1 MPEPTDPA
9 FPLERIREVGDAIV
23 ASVSTVIDGKTEA
36 IRTALTVMLA
46 EGHLLVEDVPGV
58 GKTVLA
64 KALGASVGGSV
75 NRIQFTSDM
84 LPSDVTGVNIFD
96 QSSGTF
102 RFSPGPVFAN
112 VVIGDEINRTSPKTQ
127 SALLEA
133 MAESQV
139 TVDGVTRLLD
149 RPFMIVATQNPI
161 DMEGTYPLPE
171 AQRDRFM
178 ARITMGYPSVDA
190 ERQMLANRG
199 GGDPLSHLRPIVD
212 VSTLRGIIEAVANVH
227 IAPDVEAYV
236 IAIVRST
243 RTHPDLVLGASP
255 GPRCT
260 WPRRPVPTRRCSAGR
275 SSRRTTSPRWHRSC
289 SPTGSCRWRAD
300 SVARARTPCARSS
313 SASSPTPPCR
323 SRRPP
328 SAPDARPIGTVV
340 AAAAHRCRA
349 LDAGALRPPWAVP
362 APAHAVPP
370 SDRARLDRHR
380 DRHRAD
386 RGGLVGTTSVAVS
399 AGLLLLVL
407 VVLGIVM
414 AFVVAAPLRGSRST
428 ARAIVQVGEVYR
440 ERITLG
446 STSLPIGPRSTLLV
460 REQLEDAF
468 ASASEA
474 ETYALVGPGLPPAV
488 LDVEALAMHRGRTL
502 VGPVT
507 IRVEDPFGLLR
518 IDRPVVPAEEVVVVP
533 ASAPLAAIDTG
544 ALAGAVSAD
553 EGRVGQGGSA
563 DDSELRP
570 YRPGDPIRRVHWAQ
584 SARRGELHVRQTTQ
598 AQPPE
603 AVIALDVRRESYQG
617 LGREDLAE
625 LSDLGGDQAFE
636 HAVVVA
642 ASVARAL
649 AARTSRV
656 VLVSD
661 GPSGSTRHAGDVG
674 GLTDVLVGLADVRL
688 RSDARPVTEVLP
700 EVRGRDVHGMT
711 AVVTGNCTAE
721 QAAELVTATSGSSR
735 GIMATIVPPDPV
747 VRGILDRG
755 GWRTLVV
762 PVAGATASGAAR

>member
-212 VSTLRGIIEAVANVH
+212 VATLHGIIEAVANVH

-255 GPRCT
+255 
-260 WPRRPVPTRRCSAGR
+260 
-275 SSRRTTSPRWHRSC
+275 
-289 SPTGSCRWRAD
+289 RATLHLAQA
-300 SVARARTPCARSS
+300 ARAHAALLGRPFVTP
-313 SASSPTPPCR
+313 
-323 SRRPP
+323 
-328 SAPDARPIGTVV
+328 DDV
-340 AAAAHRCRA
+340 AALAPIVLAHR
-349 LDAGALRPPWAVP
+349 L
-362 APAHAVPP
+362 
-370 SDRARLDRHR
+370 
-380 DRHRAD
+380 
-386 RGGLVGTTSVAVS
+386 
-399 AGLLLLVL
+399 
-407 VVLGIVM
+407 
-414 AFVVAAPLRGSRST
+414 
-428 ARAIVQVGEVYR
+428 
-440 ERITLG
+440 
-446 STSLPIGPRSTLLV
+446 
-460 REQLEDAF
+460 
-468 ASASEA
+468 
-474 ETYALVGPGLPPAV
+474 
-488 LDVEALAMHRGRTL
+488 
-502 VGPVT
+502 
-507 IRVEDPFGLLR
+507 
-518 IDRPVVPAEEVVVVP
+518 
-533 ASAPLAAIDTG
+533 
-544 ALAGAVSAD
+544 
-553 EGRVGQGGSA
+553 
-563 DDSELRP
+563 
-570 YRPGDPIRRVHWAQ
+570 
-584 SARRGELHVRQTTQ
+584 
-598 AQPPE
+598 
-603 AVIALDVRRESYQG
+603 
-617 LGREDLAE
+617 
-625 LSDLGGDQAFE
+625 
-636 HAVVVA
+636 
-642 ASVARAL
+642 
-649 AARTSRV
+649 
-656 VLVSD
+656 
-661 GPSGSTRHAGDVG
+661 
-674 GLTDVLVGLADVRL
+674 
-688 RSDARPVTEVLP
+688 
-700 EVRGRDVHGMT
+700 
-711 AVVTGNCTAE
+711 
-721 QAAELVTATSGSSR
+721 
-735 GIMATIVPPDPV
+735 
-747 VRGILDRG
+747 
-755 GWRTLVV
+755 V
-762 PVAGATASGAAR
+762 PVARGLGGTGEDTVREIVVRIVSDTAVPFTATPVRS

>member
-212 VSTLRGIIEAVANVH
+212 VTTLRGIIEAVANVH

-255 GPRCT
+255 
-260 WPRRPVPTRRCSAGR
+260 
-275 SSRRTTSPRWHRSC
+275 
-289 SPTGSCRWRAD
+289 RATLHLAQA
-300 SVARARTPCARSS
+300 ARAHAALLGRPFVTP
-313 SASSPTPPCR
+313 
-323 SRRPP
+323 
-328 SAPDARPIGTVV
+328 DDV
-340 AAAAHRCRA
+340 AALAPIVLAHR
-349 LDAGALRPPWAVP
+349 L
-362 APAHAVPP
+362 
-370 SDRARLDRHR
+370 
-380 DRHRAD
+380 
-386 RGGLVGTTSVAVS
+386 
-399 AGLLLLVL
+399 
-407 VVLGIVM
+407 
-414 AFVVAAPLRGSRST
+414 
-428 ARAIVQVGEVYR
+428 
-440 ERITLG
+440 
-446 STSLPIGPRSTLLV
+446 
-460 REQLEDAF
+460 
-468 ASASEA
+468 
-474 ETYALVGPGLPPAV
+474 
-488 LDVEALAMHRGRTL
+488 
-502 VGPVT
+502 
-507 IRVEDPFGLLR
+507 
-518 IDRPVVPAEEVVVVP
+518 
-533 ASAPLAAIDTG
+533 
-544 ALAGAVSAD
+544 
-553 EGRVGQGGSA
+553 
-563 DDSELRP
+563 
-570 YRPGDPIRRVHWAQ
+570 
-584 SARRGELHVRQTTQ
+584 
-598 AQPPE
+598 
-603 AVIALDVRRESYQG
+603 
-617 LGREDLAE
+617 
-625 LSDLGGDQAFE
+625 
-636 HAVVVA
+636 
-642 ASVARAL
+642 
-649 AARTSRV
+649 
-656 VLVSD
+656 
-661 GPSGSTRHAGDVG
+661 
-674 GLTDVLVGLADVRL
+674 
-688 RSDARPVTEVLP
+688 
-700 EVRGRDVHGMT
+700 
-711 AVVTGNCTAE
+711 
-721 QAAELVTATSGSSR
+721 
-735 GIMATIVPPDPV
+735 
-747 VRGILDRG
+747 
-755 GWRTLVV
+755 V
-762 PVAGATASGAAR
+762 PVARGLGGTGEDTVREIVVRIVSDTAVPFTATPVRS

>member
-84 LPSDVTGVNIFD
+84 LPSDVTGVNVFD

-212 VSTLRGIIEAVANVH
+212 VTTLRGIIEAVANVH

-255 GPRCT
+255 
-260 WPRRPVPTRRCSAGR
+260 
-275 SSRRTTSPRWHRSC
+275 
-289 SPTGSCRWRAD
+289 RATLHLAQA
-300 SVARARTPCARSS
+300 ARAHAALLGRPFVTP
-313 SASSPTPPCR
+313 
-323 SRRPP
+323 
-328 SAPDARPIGTVV
+328 DDV
-340 AAAAHRCRA
+340 AALAPIVLAHR
-349 LDAGALRPPWAVP
+349 L
-362 APAHAVPP
+362 
-370 SDRARLDRHR
+370 
-380 DRHRAD
+380 
-386 RGGLVGTTSVAVS
+386 
-399 AGLLLLVL
+399 
-407 VVLGIVM
+407 
-414 AFVVAAPLRGSRST
+414 
-428 ARAIVQVGEVYR
+428 
-440 ERITLG
+440 
-446 STSLPIGPRSTLLV
+446 
-460 REQLEDAF
+460 
-468 ASASEA
+468 
-474 ETYALVGPGLPPAV
+474 
-488 LDVEALAMHRGRTL
+488 
-502 VGPVT
+502 
-507 IRVEDPFGLLR
+507 
-518 IDRPVVPAEEVVVVP
+518 
-533 ASAPLAAIDTG
+533 
-544 ALAGAVSAD
+544 
-553 EGRVGQGGSA
+553 
-563 DDSELRP
+563 
-570 YRPGDPIRRVHWAQ
+570 
-584 SARRGELHVRQTTQ
+584 
-598 AQPPE
+598 
-603 AVIALDVRRESYQG
+603 
-617 LGREDLAE
+617 
-625 LSDLGGDQAFE
+625 
-636 HAVVVA
+636 
-642 ASVARAL
+642 
-649 AARTSRV
+649 
-656 VLVSD
+656 
-661 GPSGSTRHAGDVG
+661 
-674 GLTDVLVGLADVRL
+674 
-688 RSDARPVTEVLP
+688 
-700 EVRGRDVHGMT
+700 
-711 AVVTGNCTAE
+711 
-721 QAAELVTATSGSSR
+721 
-735 GIMATIVPPDPV
+735 
-747 VRGILDRG
+747 
-755 GWRTLVV
+755 V
-762 PVAGATASGAAR
+762 PVARGLGGTGEDTVREIVVRIVSDTAVPFTATPVRS